1 MSTDN
6 HQQPKTSPNAG
17 GDKLVEY
24 KVQGLSCPN
33 CTREMQEE
41 IQKLDHGGDAR
52 LSYNS
57 GKLTLS
63 PGEPKPGRN
72 HFEK

>member
-1 MSTDN
+1 MSKDN
-6 HQQPKTSPNAG
+6 HQHSTSSPEASG
-17 GDKLVEY
+17 ELIEY
-24 KVQGLSCPN
+24 RVQGLSCPN

-41 IQKLDHGGDAR
+41 IQKLDHGNNAR

-63 PGEPKPGRN
+63 PCQSKPSRN
-72 HFEK
+72 HSEK